1 MAAIAKNNK
10 KNIQKYAK
18 MMKNR
23 WNQDSSA
30 RNNIFWFYFAKKKKD
45 HAWRCSIRLPFSFPT
60 PWRNKSIRHRSIY
73 LINIDKSRWMWPDSI
88 ELIRWYVLSRLLF
101 QNPGRYPSMILWHL
115 LLSLE
120 PFAGC
125 PDRLNASRQCKKT
138 ACLAP
143 FSASLAVWGL

>member
-10 KNIQKYAK
+10 KDIQKYAK
-18 MMKNR
+18 MMEKQVESR
-23 WNQDSSA
+23 LICTKQY
-30 RNNIFWFYFAKKKKD
+30 ILILFHQKKD

-101 QNPGRYPSMILWHL
+101 PNPGRYPSMILWHL